1 MERDEKLASVMWVH
15 LAIESRDPALPLR
28 ELSDS
33 VNSQDTSSF
42 KENPLHVPQLH
53 DRECAIQYS
62 SHDLNVN
69 ELKLRYLD
77 QIY

>member
-42 KENPLHVPQLH
+42 KENPLLYMSLSFMI
-53 DRECAIQYS
+53 E
-62 SHDLNVN
+62 NVLFN
-69 ELKLRYLD
+69 
-77 QIY
+77 IVAMI